1 MSAAASPSRNH
12 LLSRLSA
19 ADTRLLQPGLK
30 PIALQVRHYLEGPNK
45 PIKYVYFLDSG
56 MASHV
61 ALTARKRKIEVGII
75 GREGVSSLAVVMG
88 GDRSPNENYI
98 QIKGSGQRIRSEAL
112 RRAMQ
117 DSASLHHSLL
127 QFAQTFLIQ
136 SAHTALANA
145 TAKIDERLARWL
157 LMAHDRVDGD
167 DIPLTREFL
176 ALMLGVRRAGVTVA
190 LQMLEGNG
198 LVGSSRGVVH
208 IINRRGLARL
218 ADGLYGTPEAEAAR
232 LTGWRSPHAH

>member
-30 PIALQVRHYLEGPNK
+30 PIALQVCHYLEEPNK

-167 DIPLTREFL
+167 DIPLTHEFL

>member
-1 MSAAASPSRNH
+1 MS
-12 LLSRLSA
+12 
-19 ADTRLLQPGLK
+19 
-30 PIALQVRHYLEGPNK
+30 
-45 PIKYVYFLDSG
+45 
-56 MASHV
+56 
-61 ALTARKRKIEVGII
+61 
-75 GREGVSSLAVVMG
+75 
-88 GDRSPNENYI
+88 
-98 QIKGSGQRIRSEAL
+98 
-112 RRAMQ
+112 
-117 DSASLHHSLL
+117 
-127 QFAQTFLIQ
+127 IQ

-167 DIPLTREFL
+167 EIPLTHEFL